1 MVMVLCSCTTAFVR
15 EVEDV
20 PADVNGDYRTRE
32 KT

>member
-1 MVMVLCSCTTAFVR
+1 VVMVLCSCTTELVR

-20 PADVNGDYRTRE
+20 PANVNGGYRTRE